1 MDEVKICVVA
11 VDVDFVPYAERV
23 CVQLRAAG
31 MECKLFGGGGGDET
45 LEEIYKHVR
54 PTHDYVLI
62 VGFMEAQQGTVMVRS
77 DKDMVFPRSMR
88 VDEFILSVSN
98 IANV

>member
-11 VDVDFVPYAERV
+11 LDVDFVPYAERV
-23 CVQLRAAG
+23 CSQLRTAG
-31 MECKLFGGGGGDET
+31 MECKLFGGGGDESA
-45 LEEIYKHVR
+45 EEIYNHVR
-54 PTHDYVLI
+54 PTHDYVLV
-62 VGFMEAQQGTVMVRS
+62 VGFMEAHQGTVMVRS